1 MSLIETCFCLD
12 FTVVLVCDC
21 DVLWLWSNPLKYWI
35 QWTALLA
42 LKTFTHLM
50 YNNSMYLFLKTLDDF
65 LLISALLGDHLERRH
80 NNVDAIFMPTNS
92 IPLFNWYLSFL
103 TNKTL
108 CKKTQFSNIIFDFF
122 DFSVL
127 AQYWKVDKISHSDW

>member
-1 MSLIETCFCLD
+1 M
-12 FTVVLVCDC
+12 CDC
-21 DVLWLWSNPLKYWI
+21 DVLWLWSNPLEYWI

-92 IPLFNWYLSFL
+92 ILLFNWYLSFL

-108 CKKTQFSNIIFDFF
+108 CKKTQFSNIHFWFFLIFQCWLSIERLIKSPIVTGNL
-122 DFSVL
+122 FSVGNMPTRPG
-127 AQYWKVDKISHSDW
+127 